1 MADTEKMTL
10 DQQRAIAMANARIR
24 AQQQSSGIP
33 APRRQW
39 EDIPGEALANLPSS
53 AGKFIGGMYEAVTSP
68 IQTAKGLLD
77 IGAGALQNITLL
89 S

>member
-53 AGKFIGGMYEAVTSP
+53 AGKFIGGMRSGRAHV
-68 IQTAKGLLD
+68 
-77 IGAGALQNITLL
+77 
-89 S
+89 